1 MASCACAARK
11 RSPTGIKPMLEYI
24 RHIRSLPV
32 TKLGVRCLFITLAV
46 LILDQMSKMWVLNG
60 LHFHYEG
67 DHVTILPFFSL
78 TFVQNR
84 GMSFGILGHTDFGR
98 WLLTVFQLVAAGA
111 LAYGA
116 TKAYR
121 PLVAVALPMIA
132 GGGSGQ
138 RHRPHPLR
146 LGRRLSRLFGDAY
159 LPVGLQCRRQR
170 HLHRGRSVAVVLRSG
185 RAHGARRCEERIGR
199 VRPWQGP
206 IKLVSLRHGIKTV
219 AGTWSK
225 K

>member
-1 MASCACAARK
+1 
-11 RSPTGIKPMLEYI
+11 MLDYI

-32 TKLGVRCLFITLAV
+32 TKLGVRCLFLTLVV
-46 LILDQMSKMWVLNG
+46 LILDQMSKMWVLDG

-98 WLLTVFQLVAAGA
+98 WLLTVFQLAAAGA

-132 GGGSGQ
+132 GGALGNAIDRIRFGWVVDFLDFSGT
-138 RHRPHPLR
+138 RIFPWVFNVADSAICI
-146 LGRRLSRLFGDAY
+146 G
-159 LPVGLQCRRQR
+159 VGLLLWYFVMAERK
-170 HLHRGRSVAVVLRSG
+170 A
-185 RAHGARRCEERIGR
+185 RAGAKNG
-199 VRPWQGP
+199 
-206 IKLVSLRHGIKTV
+206 SD
-219 AGTWSK
+219 A
-225 K
+225 